1 MGADKALVEIE
12 GMPMLVVAHQALV
25 RAGASRRIVVGGD
38 EVSYRRVLPGLV
50 TVPDEYPGEGPLGGI
65 ITALRR
71 LSHEQE
77 RQAEARVVILA
88 CDLPGVCASSV
99 AAVLDVMDSHPGA
112 QVCVPAQRGRL
123 EPLHAV
129 WRPSALPQVEAAFGA
144 GERAVHAVIESIEAV
159 VVEDLDEAWLR
170 NVNSP
175 DDLAR

>member
-12 GMPMLVVAHQALV
+12 GTPLLVVAHQALV
-25 RAGASRRIVVGGD
+25 GAGASRRIVIGGD
-38 EVSYRRVLPGLV
+38 EASYRSVIPGLV

-65 ITALRR
+65 ITALRHV
-71 LSHEQE
+71 SQEQAL
-77 RQAEARVVILA
+77 QADARVVILA

-99 AAVLDVMDSHPGA
+99 AAVLGVMDSHPRA
-112 QVCVPAQRGRL
+112 QVCVAAQRGRL

-129 WRPSALPQVEAAFGA
+129 WRSSALPQVEAAFGA

-159 VVEDLDEAWLR
+159 VVEGLDDAWLR